1 MESNKLIADYM
12 GLTNHHND
20 NSMMVRETPQGNEV
34 IPIDVLQYDSSWDWL
49 MPVANE
55 IIKHRDE
62 SNGGWNLS
70 ALKQALQTTN
80 IELVYKEVVNTIEW
94 LNKHNLSGENKY
106 NI

>member
-1 MESNKLIADYM
+1 MKENKLIAEFMEVEKENGLYLFTTPMDDYKTDT
-12 GLTNHHND
+12 LHF
-20 NSMMVRETPQGNEV
+20 EV
-34 IPIDVLQYDSSWDWL
+34 SWDWL